1 MYEGDDFLPEGTY
14 VNLIKKLSR
23 DLNIE
28 INKQVVSIDRRA
40 DNIILVRCSDKSIYC
55 CKKII
60 ISLPLAILKS
70 KKVEMIPELP
80 ERHQQAIDALGVGLM
95 NKILLSFSEK
105 FWGPSYWISIGHN
118 ERGKFPHFYDFSQHG
133 KYLLCC
139 FVTDDFA
146 RKM

>member
-14 VNLIKKLSR
+14 TSLIKRIAR

-60 ISLPLAILKS
+60 VSLPLSVLK
-70 KKVEMIPELP
+70 KKTVEIIPELP
-80 ERHQQAIDALGVGLM
+80 
-95 NKILLSFSEK
+95 
-105 FWGPSYWISIGHN
+105 
-118 ERGKFPHFYDFSQHG
+118 
-133 KYLLCC
+133 
-139 FVTDDFA
+139 
-146 RKM
+146 